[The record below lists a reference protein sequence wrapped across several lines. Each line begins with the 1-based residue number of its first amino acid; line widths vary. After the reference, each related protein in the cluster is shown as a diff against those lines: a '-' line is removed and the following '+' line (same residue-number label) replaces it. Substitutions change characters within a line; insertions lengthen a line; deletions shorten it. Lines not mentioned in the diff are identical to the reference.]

1 MSRTWTQVWG
11 LMDYFSG
18 PLSLCRSIFI
28 SIFIM
33 EFINESFIMTFIEC
47 MDSMIDMV
55 YMITQTADAA
65 ANTAATAAL
74 ICPLCSF
81 SSRERRKEEGE
92 SERERELLL
101 IHKRDEKTR
110 RREKKRERCSRGAAG
125 SKCARMAAVNTT
137 DSTPQNCA
145 RGSRSGCG
153 PAAPGEAAVSRCS
166 PAARSTRRRARRLGP
181 PLRSAVRPQPGC
193 RAPPGWITG
202 EAAQALLDA
211 LRVRGAAEA
220 GARMPAR
227 SLAELRQMMVSWA
240 ARTQPPLARS
250 APKVRY
256 N

>member
-110 RREKKRERCSRGAAG
+110 RREKKRERCSRETAG

-145 RGSRSGCG
+145 RGSRSGCASGARRSGGEPLQPSGEKHPSQGPPSG
-153 PAAPGEAAVSRCS
+153 PATAERRP
-166 PAARSTRRRARRLGP
+166 PAAWMS
-181 PLRSAVRPQPGC
+181 RSAR
-193 RAPPGWITG
+193 
-202 EAAQALLDA
+202 LDN
-211 LRVRGAAEA
+211 RRGSA
-220 GARMPAR
+220 
-227 SLAELRQMMVSWA
+227 
-240 ARTQPPLARS
+240 S
-250 APKVRY
+250 AP
-256 N
+256 